1 MTIIVPQDAAE
12 VLEGAPVYGSVEE
25 ITAIAR
31 YVQDVA
37 ADTMQYS
44 TDVQNAQFTLQ
55 TERSA
60 AIGSI
65 TAKLR
70 EALLP
75 GADAAFRTAEDAKR
89 AFDAYASEVDRIHAS
104 ARSTREQTEESLSEI
119 RVSAARIED
128 IAALIRADAPYTWD
142 LGAPGVMPEPHLGPG
157 AEELDAD
164 EQDAVA
170 QQLRS
175 MHEHDWTCYASI
187 WRNAIESIE
196 EAKRVWLN
204 LVDDRRR
211 AEERLSGALADT
223 AVGQLI
229 SLSSGDLE
237 SRTFTIAV
245 SMSGEL
251 WGVSDDVPQT
261 TKSHP
266 LLEKLIGTESG
277 EHVWEDP
284 PDPAEVAAAWAAL
297 EPAERERLIEET
309 PWVIGN
315 LPGLPFEVRD
325 AANRKM
331 VEFYQRYPHAM
342 TPEQLALMAD
352 IREILKRE
360 EREKAGSPDGIA
372 APPIQV
378 VSLDVTG
385 EVPKAAVG
393 YGDLDT
399 ASNTTWQ
406 VAGMNS
412 DAHLALEGWDQA
424 SRNLSRVQDHISGLP
439 GSNAVVAW
447 LGYDTPNSPE
457 TGDFGVLSVAA
468 ARAGAPRFA
477 AELEGVHAAR
487 SAGES
492 GIPAVNVLAHSY
504 GTTTAT
510 IALALIDE
518 DHPVD
523 SLTMLGS
530 AGLDTERVPAY
541 DALRVK
547 EFTSGQPAIFTT
559 HASADQLAPFG
570 AGLPGRGQPNP
581 DARDPLHLYLQSP
594 VYGGGISFSSEGDP
608 TQNLKATDGHSTIG
622 EGDARGPIGMS
633 APEGHGYLDVQT
645 QSLDTVAKITTGNID
660 PRLRQSFTRTE
671 AECVEALTGID
682 GTVTPIRTSC
692 EAE

>member
-12 VLEGAPVYGSVEE
+12 VLEGVPVHGSVEE
-25 ITAIAR
+25 ITAITR
-31 YVQDVA
+31 YVQDVS

-65 TAKLR
+65 TAKLS

-75 GADAAFRTAEDAKR
+75 GADAAFRSAEDAKR

-128 IAALIRADAPYTWD
+128 IAALIRADAAYAWD
-142 LGAPGVMPEPHLGPG
+142 HGAPGVMPQPHLGPR
-157 AEELDAD
+157 AEELEAD
-164 EQDAVA
+164 EQDAVV

-175 MHEHDWTCYASI
+175 MHEHDWTSYASI

-196 EAKRVWLN
+196 EAKRVWAN

-229 SLSSGDLE
+229 SLSSGDPE
-237 SRTFTIAV
+237 SCTFTIAV

-266 LLEKLIGTESG
+266 LLKKLIGTESG

-297 EPAERERLIEET
+297 EPAERDRLIEET

-325 AANRKM
+325 VANRRM
-331 VEFYQRYPHAM
+331 VEFYQRYPHAL

-360 EREKAGSPDGIA
+360 EREKAGSPDGSA
-372 APPIQV
+372 DPPIQV

-385 EVPKAAVG
+385 VVPKVAVG

-399 ASNTTWQ
+399 ASNTSWQ

-412 DAHLALEGWDQA
+412 DAHLALEG
-424 SRNLSRVQDHISGLP
+424 
-439 GSNAVVAW
+439 
-447 LGYDTPNSPE
+447 
-457 TGDFGVLSVAA
+457 
-468 ARAGAPRFA
+468 
-477 AELEGVHAAR
+477 
-487 SAGES
+487 
-492 GIPAVNVLAHSY
+492 
-504 GTTTAT
+504 
-510 IALALIDE
+510 
-518 DHPVD
+518 
-523 SLTMLGS
+523 
-530 AGLDTERVPAY
+530 
-541 DALRVK
+541 
-547 EFTSGQPAIFTT
+547 
-559 HASADQLAPFG
+559 
-570 AGLPGRGQPNP
+570 
-581 DARDPLHLYLQSP
+581 
-594 VYGGGISFSSEGDP
+594 
-608 TQNLKATDGHSTIG
+608 
-622 EGDARGPIGMS
+622 
-633 APEGHGYLDVQT
+633 
-645 QSLDTVAKITTGNID
+645 
-660 PRLRQSFTRTE
+660 
-671 AECVEALTGID
+671 
-682 GTVTPIRTSC
+682 
-692 EAE
+692 